1 VLHWRCMRWL
11 IHWILS
17 AVALLIVSHLVPGFI
32 VTGIIAALIAA
43 IAISF
48 INATLGA
55 FLKLVTFP
63 LTVVTLGIFWWII
76 NALMILLASAFVPG
90 FHVNGFV
97 AAFIGAIVLALVNLV
112 LRWIAGGV
120 EGER

>member
-1 VLHWRCMRWL
+1 MLHWRCMRWL